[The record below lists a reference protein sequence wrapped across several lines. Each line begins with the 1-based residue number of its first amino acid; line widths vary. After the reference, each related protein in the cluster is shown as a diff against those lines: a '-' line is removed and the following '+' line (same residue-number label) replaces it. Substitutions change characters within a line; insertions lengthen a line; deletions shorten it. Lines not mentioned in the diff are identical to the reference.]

1 MEEKLKG
8 KFTLSK
14 QINGE
19 IEIYYEWS
27 PFKAQSIKIS
37 LNNESNKI
45 MQIESLAFKLLDLLK
60 NPGLII
66 NLIDEPLILK
76 DIFSNEKDISDYNQD
91 TDKKDFI
98 HTYLGDLDIKENTT
112 GIPLFIKI
120 QEWNN
125 EKNLKIIDYE
135 KYTKK
140 EDKWIKKKKYE

>member
-1 MEEKLKG
+1 
-8 KFTLSK
+8 
-14 QINGE
+14 
-19 IEIYYEWS
+19 
-27 PFKAQSIKIS
+27 
-37 LNNESNKI
+37 
-45 MQIESLAFKLLDLLK
+45 LLK